1 MPTQKIAITV
11 PEDLIGLIDQVSQAR
26 GVSRSS
32 FISSVLREK
41 LADEKNR
48 RLRDAYNRVFDDEDL
63 RREQI
68 ASTAWEDYSVKR

>member
-11 PEDLIGLIDQVSQAR
+11 PDDLIGLIDQVSQSR

-32 FISSVLREK
+32 YISTVLREK
-41 LADEKNR
+41 LADEQAR
-48 RLRDAYNRVFDDEDL
+48 RLKDAYNRVFDDEDL

-68 ASTAWEDYSVKR
+68 AAASWTD

>member
-11 PEDLIGLIDQVSQAR
+11 PDDLIGLIDQVSRAR

-32 FISSVLREK
+32 YISGVLREK
-41 LADEKNR
+41 LAAEQAR

-68 ASTAWEDYSVKR
+68 ADASWTD

>member
-11 PEDLIGLIDQVSQAR
+11 PDDLIDLIDEVSRAR

-32 FISSVLREK
+32 YISNVLREK
-41 LADEKNR
+41 LADEQNR
-48 RLRDAYNRVFDDEDL
+48 RLKDAYNRVFDDENL

-68 ASTAWEDYSVKR
+68 ASSTWDD

>member
-11 PEDLIGLIDQVSQAR
+11 PDDLIGLIDQVSQAR

-32 FISSVLREK
+32 YISGVLREK
-41 LADEKNR
+41 LADEQNR
-48 RLRDAYNRVFDDEDL
+48 RLMDAYNRVFDDEDL

-68 ASTAWEDYSVKR
+68 ATASWTD